1 MQLLAS
7 VRFDVF
13 EKIKRKILLYSDIAG
28 LFGYHILLNV
38 VVGELACNLEV
49 VYMPL
54 AGNGQPRK
62 VIGEPESFLT
72 RHQPIRVVVLSVL
85 RLQQPE
91 TPPTEHTAPVVLRE
105 DRVPADISN
114 CVVAESL
121 AFVVNEDVHVI
132 L

>member
-1 MQLLAS
+1 VRSHGLLVHLLDHDADDAIEQAWMDQEALQRVQLLAS

-72 RHQPIRVVVLSVL
+72 RH
-85 RLQQPE
+85 
-91 TPPTEHTAPVVLRE
+91 
-105 DRVPADISN
+105 
-114 CVVAESL
+114 
-121 AFVVNEDVHVI
+121 
-132 L
+132 